1 VIRKAL
7 TGVGRHLRVWRMT
20 LSHHKQQKDRPR
32 PDGLAVEFLP
42 AVLEIQETPPS
53 PLGRKLVYL
62 IITLFMVAITWATFG
77 QIDIITMAQG
87 KIIPGD
93 YSKVIQPLE
102 AGVVSAIHVRDGQY
116 VTKGDVLLELDPS
129 SPAADQGRLN
139 NERTSA
145 MVSAC
150 RLRALLDGKDHYT
163 TPEGAAADIAELQ
176 QTLLRDQRAEVENKL
191 QSAKRQIDQRRA
203 TLNVTES
210 NIKRLE
216 GTLPLISQRVK
227 ALKSLLE
234 KDFVSKSDYLALEEE
249 RVNQQQELA
258 MELFKRVE
266 QQAALDDAIKQPESI
281 MIEYRNAWQSELS
294 KIETD
299 IKSLAK
305 EEAKASV
312 RTSQQT
318 LTAPIDGVVQQL
330 SVHTIGGVVTPAQ
343 QLMIIAPREGQLEIE
358 AWIEN
363 KDIGFV
369 NEGQSA
375 EIKVE
380 AFPFT
385 KYGVIDGELLH
396 VSHDA
401 IPLDKVGYVY
411 SARVDMEQTS
421 IDVGDKQIK
430 LSPGMNVAVEVRT
443 GQRRVIEYFL
453 NPILRGFKETARER

>member
-1 VIRKAL
+1 MIRKAL
-7 TGVGRHLRVWRMT
+7 TGLGRHLQVWRMA
-20 LSHHKQQKDRPR
+20 LRHHKQQKDRPR

-53 PLGRKLVYL
+53 PLGRKIVCL
-62 IITLFMVAITWATFG
+62 IISLFLAAITWATFG
-77 QIDIITMAQG
+77 QIDIITVAQG

-102 AGVVSAIHVRDGQY
+102 AGVVTAIHVRDGQY
-116 VTKGDVLLELDPS
+116 VTKGDVLIELDAS
-129 SPAADQGRLN
+129 SSSADEGRLN

-150 RLRALLDGKDHYT
+150 RLRALLDGKDRFT
-163 TPEGAAADIAELQ
+163 APEGAAADIIELQ
-176 QTLLRDQRAEVENKL
+176 QTLLRDQQTEVENKF
-191 QSAKRQIDQRRA
+191 QSANRQIDQRRA

-216 GTLPLISQRVK
+216 RTLPLISQRVE

-234 KDFVSKSDYLALEEE
+234 KDYVSKSDYLALEEE

-258 MELFKRVE
+258 MERFKRVE

-281 MIEYRNAWQSELS
+281 MTEYKNAWQGELS

-305 EEAKASV
+305 EEVKAGV

-318 LTAPIDGVVQQL
+318 LTAPINGVVQQL
-330 SVHTIGGVVTPAQ
+330 SMHTIGGVVTPAQ
-343 QLMIIAPREGQLEIE
+343 QLMVIAPREGQLEIE

-369 NEGQSA
+369 KEGQA
-375 EIKVE
+375 TEIKVE

-385 KYGVIDGELLH
+385 KYGVIDGKLLH

-401 IPLDKVGYVY
+401 VPLDKVGYVY

-421 IDVGDKQIK
+421 IDVGDKQIR

-443 GQRRVIEYFL
+443 GKRSVIEYFL
-453 NPILRGFKETARER
+453 NPILRGFNETARER

>member
-1 VIRKAL
+1 MI
-7 TGVGRHLRVWRMT
+7 GRMFTSIGDHVRIWRMA
-20 LSHHKQQKDRPR
+20 LQHHKQQEGKAR
-32 PDGLAVEFLP
+32 PDGIAVEFLP
-42 AVLEIQETPPS
+42 SVLEIQETPPS
-53 PLGRKLVYL
+53 PLGRKIVYL
-62 IITLFMVAITWATFG
+62 IITLFLVAITWATFG
-77 QIDIITMAQG
+77 QIDIITVAQG

-102 AGVVSAIHVRDGQY
+102 AGIVKAIHVRDGQD
-116 VTKGDVLLELDPS
+116 VTKGDVLIELDASNPS
-129 SPAADQGRLN
+129 ADHGRLI

-150 RLRALLDGKDHYT
+150 RLRALLEGNNT
-163 TPEGAAADIAELQ
+163 FTAPEEAAQDIIDLQQNLLQDQLAEL
-176 QTLLRDQRAEVENKL
+176 ENKI
-191 QSAKRQIDQRRA
+191 QSANLQIDQRRA

-210 NIKRLE
+210 NIRRLE
-216 GTLPLISQRVK
+216 RTLPLISERVK
-227 ALKSLLE
+227 ALESLLE
-234 KDFVSKSDYLALEEE
+234 KDYVSKTEYLSLEEE
-249 RVNQQQELA
+249 RINKQQELA
-258 MELFKRVE
+258 MERYKRVE
-266 QQAALDDAIKQPESI
+266 QQAALNDAIKRPEAI
-281 MIEYRNAWQSELS
+281 KTEYKNAWQSELA

-299 IKSLAK
+299 IKSLEK
-305 EEAKASV
+305 EESKASV

-318 LTAPIDGVVQQL
+318 LSAPIDGVVQQL

-343 QLMIIAPREGQLEIE
+343 QLMVIAPKEGQLEIE

-385 KYGVIDGELLH
+385 KYGVIDGRLQH

-401 IPLDKVGYVY
+401 VPLEKVGYVY
-411 SARVDMEQTS
+411 AAQVGMEQTT
-421 IDVGDKQIK
+421 IDVGDKQIN
-430 LSPGMNVAVEVRT
+430 LSPGMNVAVEVKT

-453 NPILRGFKETARER
+453 NPILRGFSETAKER

>member
-1 VIRKAL
+1 MIRKAF
-7 TGVGRHLRVWRMT
+7 TGVGRHLQVWRMA

-62 IITLFMVAITWATFG
+62 IITLFLVAITWATFG
-77 QIDIITMAQG
+77 QIDIITVAQG

-129 SPAADQGRLN
+129 SPAADEGRLN

-150 RLRALLDGKDHYT
+150 RLRALLDGKDRFT
-163 TPEGAAADIAELQ
+163 APEGAAADIVELQ
-176 QTLLRDQRAEVENKL
+176 QELLRDQRAEVENKL
-191 QSAKRQIDQRRA
+191 QSARLQIDQRRA

-216 GTLPLISQRVK
+216 RTLPLISQRVK

-234 KDFVSKSDYLALEEE
+234 KDYVSKSDYLALEEE

-258 MELFKRVE
+258 MERFKRIE
-266 QQAALDDAIKQPESI
+266 QQAALEDALRQPESI
-281 MIEYRNAWQSELS
+281 VAEYRSGWQSELS

-305 EEAKASV
+305 EEAKAGV

-343 QLMIIAPREGQLEIE
+343 QLMVIAPKEGQLEIE

-369 NEGQSA
+369 KEGQSA
-375 EIKVE
+375 EIKME

-385 KYGVIDGELLH
+385 KYGVIDGKLLH

-401 IPLDKVGYVY
+401 VPLDKVGYVY

-421 IDVGDKQIK
+421 IDVGDKQIR

-453 NPILRGFKETARER
+453 SPILRGFNETARER